1 MGMRTKIRK
10 FGNSLGIIL
19 PKEAIAA
26 MKVQEGAAVY
36 LTEGPECSL
45 RVTAGNPGFV
55 EHMRIGE
62 DLMQRYRNALHEL
75 AK

>member
-1 MGMRTKIRK
+1 MAMKTKIRK

-19 PKEAIAA
+19 PKEAISA
-26 MKVQEGAAVY
+26 MKVQEGATVY

-55 EHMRIGE
+55 EQLRMGE
-62 DLMQRYRNALHEL
+62 DLMQRYRNALQEL

>member
-1 MGMRTKIRK
+1 
-10 FGNSLGIIL
+10 
-19 PKEAIAA
+19 

-45 RVTAGNPGFV
+45 RVTAGNPDFV
-55 EHMRIGE
+55 EQMRIGE

>member
-1 MGMRTKIRK
+1 
-10 FGNSLGIIL
+10 
-19 PKEAIAA
+19 

-55 EHMRIGE
+55 EQLRMGE
-62 DLMQRYRNALHEL
+62 DLMQRYRNALQEL

>member
-1 MGMRTKIRK
+1 
-10 FGNSLGIIL
+10 
-19 PKEAIAA
+19 

-45 RVTAGNPGFV
+45 RMSAGNPSFS
-55 EHMRIGE
+55 EQLRIGE
-62 DLMQRYRNALHEL
+62 DLMQRYRNALQEL

>member
-1 MGMRTKIRK
+1 
-10 FGNSLGIIL
+10 
-19 PKEAIAA
+19 

-45 RVTAGNPGFV
+45 RITPEEKDFAQKMALA
-55 EHMRIGE
+55 EIG
-62 DLMQRYRNALHEL
+62 MQKYRNALREL

>member
-1 MGMRTKIRK
+1 MKTKIRK

-19 PKEAIAA
+19 PKEAISA

-45 RVTAGNPGFV
+45 RVTAGNPSFS
-55 EHMRIGE
+55 EQLRIGE
-62 DLMQRYRNALHEL
+62 DLMQRYRNALQEL

>member
-1 MGMRTKIRK
+1 
-10 FGNSLGIIL
+10 
-19 PKEAIAA
+19 

-45 RVTAGNPGFV
+45 RVTAGDSEFAEKMAIV
-55 EHMRIGE
+55 ERG
-62 DLMQRYRNALHEL
+62 MQKYRNAMREL

>member
-1 MGMRTKIRK
+1 MESKIRK

-26 MKVQEGAAVY
+26 MKVKEGAAVY

-45 RVTAGNPGFV
+45 RITPEENGFSKKMAIA
-55 EHMRIGE
+55 ERG
-62 DLMQRYRNALHEL
+62 MQKYRNALREL

>member
-1 MGMRTKIRK
+1 MGMRTKVRK

-26 MKVQEGAAVY
+26 LKVQEGAAVY
-36 LTEGPECSL
+36 LREGPECSL
-45 RVTAGNPGFV
+45 GVSAGKPDFV
-55 EHMRIGE
+55 AQMKMGE
-62 DLMQRYRNALHEL
+62 DLMQRYRNALQEL

>member
-19 PKEAIAA
+19 PKEAISA

-36 LTEGPECSL
+36 LTEGPDCSL
-45 RVTAGNPGFV
+45 RVTSGNPDFV
-55 EHMRIGE
+55 EQMRIGE
-62 DLMQRYRNALHEL
+62 NLMQRYRNALHEL